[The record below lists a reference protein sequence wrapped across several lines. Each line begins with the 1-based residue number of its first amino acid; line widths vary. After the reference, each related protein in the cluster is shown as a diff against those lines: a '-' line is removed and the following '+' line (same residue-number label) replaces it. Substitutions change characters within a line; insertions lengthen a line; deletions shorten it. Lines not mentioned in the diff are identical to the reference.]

1 MTSSEYQELADFFVE
16 HVGRIE
22 EETRTIVAVTVES
35 LRDDIRQVADGVL
48 ENGRRLEENG
58 RRLEENGRRLEENG
72 RRLDGV
78 STRLEALTNRVDDLE
93 STVSGRL
100 DHHEERI
107 RRLE

>member
-1 MTSSEYQELADFFVE
+1 VRPSKRTPGDDDMTSSEYQELADFFID
-16 HVGRIE
+16 HVGRIK

-35 LRDDIRQVADGVL
+35 LRDDIRRVADGVL
-48 ENGRRLEENG
+48 ENGRRIEGLSV
-58 RRLEENGRRLEENG
+58 RV
-72 RRLDGV
+72 D
-78 STRLEALTNRVDDLE
+78 ALTDRVGDLE